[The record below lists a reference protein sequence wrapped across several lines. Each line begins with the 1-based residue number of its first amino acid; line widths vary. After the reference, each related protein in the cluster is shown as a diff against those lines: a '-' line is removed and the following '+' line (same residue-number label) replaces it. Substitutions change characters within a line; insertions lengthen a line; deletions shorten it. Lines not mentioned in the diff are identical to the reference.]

1 MTVPSVD
8 QVVTVINQVQSAVE
22 LVSQNRPILGDS
34 QSILRMR
41 MSPQISTS
49 YKQSR
54 GSWTT
59 TQDTLDRLV
68 VLVLR
73 CNAKDFDTD
82 SEFQQPLN
90 ILQR

>member
-1 MTVPSVD
+1 MTVPSID

-22 LVSQNRPILGDS
+22 LVSQNRPILGDL